1 MDLLHIIILA
11 VLQGLTE
18 FLPVSS
24 SGHLILPTVLLGWQ
38 DQGLAFDVAIHMGTL
53 TAVMVYFRKDMALLI
68 RDWTGSLTG
77 KGKTPHSRM
86 AWFVGFATIP
96 ALAFGLIIKKTGV
109 DDDLRTL
116 AVITATTL
124 IFGALLGVAD
134 HVSKRT
140 VVLEKMTF
148 RQAMVIGFSQALSLI
163 PGTSRSG
170 ITMTAAL
177 MLGFTREAAARFSFL
192 LSIPVILGAGALL
205 TIDLFSSPVPVD
217 WHAMITG
224 TFISAISA
232 LLCIHL
238 FLGIINRMGLMPF
251 VIYRLALG
259 LVLLL
264 FMI

>member
-1 MDLLHIIILA
+1 MDLLHIIVLA

-24 SGHLILPTVLLGWQ
+24 SGHLILPAQLLGWQ

-53 TAVMVYFRKDMALLI
+53 TAVIAYFRQDIALLI
-68 RDWTGSLTG
+68 RDWAGSLTG
-77 KGKTPHSRM
+77 KRKTPHSRM

-96 ALAFGLIIKKTGV
+96 AIAFGLYIKKTGV

-134 HVSKRT
+134 HFSKRT
-140 VVLEKMTF
+140 VALDKMTF
-148 RQAMVIGFSQALSLI
+148 RQAMVIGFAQALSLI

-192 LSIPVILGAGALL
+192 LSIPVILGAGTLL
-205 TIDLFSSPVPVD
+205 TVDLFSSPVPVD
-217 WHAMITG
+217 WGAMTIG
-224 TFISAISA
+224 ALISGISAMG
-232 LLCIHL
+232 CIHL

-264 FMI
+264 FLL